1 MASMPSDADLTA
13 AIRDILH
20 AQAQAIEGLAGLSR
34 KVLRQHL
41 EARFGCDLAPLKDL
55 IKATV
60 EHLLATDPAL
70 QVEDEDEEAEVDEA
84 TADASMEEEEEEEEE
99 HDHDDAEMDGD
110 FKPRRTGGFHMPY
123 APSPALAAVV
133 GPEPR
138 GRGQIVKALWNYI
151 KACGL
156 QDEADRRYV
165 LCDAPLKALFDG
177 ADRVSGFGMQ
187 KYLSAHLFKLDNNG
201 NPTQES
207 PQPKAKAAKSPKT
220 TPAKRSRPATRGA
233 AAAAK
238 KAKSAS
244 SSTTKKRGSGFSVPR
259 KLSPQLAAVVGTDVL
274 GRPTTVKKLWEYI
287 KQNDLQDPTDRRY
300 VLCDKLLR
308 EVMGEDR
315 VSCFGMQKLLSPHIG
330 ERVDV
335 PGGAGAEHDDGDDHD
350 EDE

>member
-1 MASMPSDADLTA
+1 MASLPSDADLTA

-20 AQAQAIEGLAGLSR
+20 VQAQASEGLAGLSR

-41 EARFGCDLAPLKDL
+41 EARFGCDLAPLKDT

-60 EHLLATDPAL
+60 EHLLTTDPAL
-70 QVEDEDEEAEVDEA
+70 QEEGEDDAEEVDEA
-84 TADASMEEEEEEEEE
+84 TAGASMEES
-99 HDHDDAEMDGD
+99 DHDDADMDDD
-110 FKPRRTGGFHMPY
+110 FKPRRAGGFHMPY
-123 APSPALAAVV
+123 ALSPALAAVV

-138 GRGQIVKALWNYI
+138 ARGQVVKALWNYI
-151 KACGL
+151 KDRGL

-187 KYLSAHLFKLDNNG
+187 KILSAHLFKLDTDG

-207 PQPKAKAAKSPKT
+207 PKSKAKTKSPKTKSPKT
-220 TPAKRSRPATRGA
+220 TPAKRGRPATRGA

-238 KAKSAS
+238 KAKSE
-244 SSTTKKRGSGFSVPR
+244 SSTTEKRGSGFTVPR

-274 GRPTTVKKLWEYI
+274 GRPMAVKKLWEYI
-287 KQNDLQDPTDRRY
+287 KQHDLQDPADRRY
-300 VLCDKLLR
+300 ILCDKQLR
-308 EVMGEDR
+308 EVLGVDR
-315 VSCFGMQKLLSPHIG
+315 VSSFGMQKLLSPHIG

-335 PGGAGAEHDDGDDHD
+335 PGGAAGADEQHDNDD
-350 EDE
+350 E